1 MKKAPEQ
8 LQHLER
14 KHQLLERE
22 LDALSNQLYLTQE
35 EHRHIS
41 ELKKR
46 KLLAKD
52 GIMALRHALTSA

>member
-1 MKKAPEQ
+1 MKKSPER

-22 LDALSNQLYLTQE
+22 LDALSSQPHLTQE
-35 EHRHIS
+35 EHQHVL

-52 GIMALRHALTSA
+52 GIVALRQAMAG

>member
-1 MKKAPEQ
+1 MKKSPER

-22 LDALSNQLYLTQE
+22 LDTLSNQPYLTQE
-35 EHRHIS
+35 EHQHVV

-52 GIMALRHALTSA
+52 GIMALRQAMAG

>member
-14 KHQLLERE
+14 KHQLLEQK
-22 LDALSNQLYLTQE
+22 LTALSNQPYLTQE
-35 EHRHIS
+35 EHQHVL

-52 GIMALRHALTSA
+52 SIMALRQALASP

>member
-1 MKKAPEQ
+1 MKKAPGQ

-22 LDALSNQLYLTQE
+22 LDALSNQPYLTQE
-35 EHRHIS
+35 EHQQIV

-52 GIMALRHALTSA
+52 GIAALRQALATA

>member
-22 LDALSNQLYLTQE
+22 LHALANQPYLTQE
-35 EHRHIS
+35 EHQHVVQ
-41 ELKKR
+41 LKKR

-52 GIMALRHALTSA
+52 GIMALRHAMTSA